1 MSKNLYANKVA
12 NTNDSLLIELVNQIS
27 FSSRKLQ
34 RVSVVNEGEREK
46 REKNK

>member
-1 MSKNLYANKVA
+1 MSQNWYANKVA
-12 NTNDSLLIELVNQIS
+12 NTNDSLFIELVNQIS

-46 REKNK
+46 KREK